1 MPYDAI
7 KKLTT
12 VVKGKILYRVPLSR
26 YTTLHVGGS
35 ADVMLYPAN
44 LTELQKVIGFCRT
57 QKVPYF
63 ILGGGSNLVVRDGG
77 IRGIVIKLSRS
88 FTKIKTITECGNH
101 VRLLVEAGVSL
112 RRLLTYS
119 VSRGLSGVEFI
130 SGIPGSL
137 GGALAMNA
145 GAQGR
150 EMKDITEAVT
160 LLTPRA
166 TLRETKRSALHFD
179 YRSLHL
185 AKGTVI
191 VHASIRLLKHATGKL
206 LHTRK
211 KNTHWRR
218 QTQPLNLP
226 SAGSVFKNPPG
237 KSAGQ
242 LVEQVGLKGLRV
254 GKAQIS
260 EKHANF
266 IVNRGGA
273 TARDVLSLMKI
284 MQRRVYQETG
294 IRLEK
299 EVHVVGEHA

>member
-7 KKLTT
+7 KELRT
-12 VVKGKILYRVPLSR
+12 VVKGKILYQVPLSR
-26 YTTLHVGGS
+26 YTSLRVGGS
-35 ADVMLYPAN
+35 ADIMLYPAN
-44 LTELQKVIGFCRT
+44 LTELQTVMCFCRT
-57 QKVPYF
+57 ENVPYF
-63 ILGGGSNLVVRDGG
+63 VLGRGSNLVVRDGG

-88 FTKIKTITECGNH
+88 FKKIKIVKECGN
-101 VRLLVEAGVSL
+101 RISLLVEAGVSL
-112 RRLLTYS
+112 RRLFTYA
-119 VSRGLSGVEFI
+119 VSRGLSGMEFM

-145 GAQGR
+145 GAEGR
-150 EMKDITEAVT
+150 EMKDITEALT

-166 TLRETKRSALHFD
+166 TLRETKRAALHFD
-179 YRSLHL
+179 YRTLDL

-191 VHASIRLLKHATGKL
+191 INASLRLEKHRTGAL
-206 LHTRK
+206 RHTSGK
-211 KNTHWRR
+211 GTSWRR
-218 QTQPLNLP
+218 RMQPLNLP

-237 KSAGQ
+237 QSAGQ

-273 TARDVLSLMKI
+273 TARDVLSLMEI
-284 MQRRVYQETG
+284 MQNRVYQETG
-294 IRLEK
+294 ILLEH
-299 EVHVVGEHA
+299 EVHVVGENA